1 MKVYTRGGDA
11 GETALFGGQRV
22 RKDDLRV
29 EAYGAIDELNALLGL
44 VRAEIG
50 DEDLDRFLDG
60 VQQRLFDLGSE
71 LATPD
76 VLEREE
82 KGKGIARV
90 TDDDVAD
97 VESFI
102 DALEEELEPLRSFI
116 LPGGSRGAALLQ
128 LARTV
133 CRRGE
138 RRLVTLSEGES
149 ISPVLIRYAN
159 RLSDLLFVMGRV
171 VNGRAGVPE
180 PIWKGARK

>member
-11 GETALFGGQRV
+11 GETALFGGRRV
-22 RKDDLRV
+22 RKDALRV

-44 VRAEIG
+44 TRVEIG

-60 VQQRLFDLGSE
+60 VQHRLFDLGSE

-76 VLEREE
+76 VDEREQ

-90 TDDDVAD
+90 CDDDVAD
-97 VESFI
+97 VEAFI
-102 DALEEELEPLRSFI
+102 DTLEEELEPLRSFI
-116 LPGGSRGAALLQ
+116 LPGGTRGAALLQ

-138 RRLVTLSEGES
+138 RRLVTLTRAEP
-149 ISPVLIRYAN
+149 ISPILIRYAN
-159 RLSDLLFVMGRV
+159 RLSDLLFVMARV
-171 VNGRAGVPE
+171 VNRRAGVPE
-180 PIWKGARK
+180 PIWKGGRK